1 MRLLLDESVPRRLRD
16 HLEGHEVSTVR
27 DEGWQS
33 KDNGDLL
40 ELAGGRFDVLVTA
53 DQNLRHQQN
62 LQKYNIAVVV
72 LVAHTNRLQDYV
84 PLAPR
89 LLEALKKAKAGHAV
103 EVAA

>member
-16 HLEGHEVSTVR
+16 HLEGHEVST
-27 DEGWQS
+27 
-33 KDNGDLL
+33 
-40 ELAGGRFDVLVTA
+40 
-53 DQNLRHQQN
+53 
-62 LQKYNIAVVV
+62 
-72 LVAHTNRLQDYV
+72 RLQDYV